1 VSAVPDDRSGLPA
14 IGARA
19 PEFTLPDLEA
29 RQVSLADLLA
39 THHLMIFFMREFT

>member
-1 VSAVPDDRSGLPA
+1 MSDAPDDKTGLPA

-19 PEFTLPDLEA
+19 PAFTLPDLEA